1 METLPRGQQRDKY
14 LYLLSEISDIVS
26 SSLADK
32 DIYEGVLWELSSG
45 LDLDAIWVQN
55 YDPVGKILNLSS
67 QRGLPE
73 QLIKEIQTVIVGHG
87 VIGKIAQERKPVFTN
102 DISKDRNCPWESATR
117 LGYHSFIASPVITGG
132 RFVGLLGGLSY
143 KSDLFT
149 LNDLKLIYVVT
160 ACISDVCDRAGP
172 ENNAQDMAKQQGDMA
187 HTQLFLSALG
197 HELKTPLTAII
208 ASTGLLLDELE
219 TRKEATLLKVA
230 QNIARS
236 ADSLK
241 NRLTELLSLSRTRDE
256 SFGIKMKEMDFSKLA
271 MEVVGEISSLIK
283 QKRQILDVEVPPKI
297 KIVGDDQRIEQILL
311 NLLSNAIKFSPEGGQ
326 IGFKASTDENR
337 LLVNITD
344 SGPGIFD
351 EEKQKLFRPYYHLA
365 TDRASL
371 PRIGLGLAITRQ
383 LVELHGG
390 AIWVNSEVG
399 KGSTF
404 SFSLPLTFSYSMPLH
419 SK

>member
-1 METLPRGQQRDKY
+1 
-14 LYLLSEISDIVS
+14 
-26 SSLADK
+26 
-32 DIYEGVLWELSSG
+32 
-45 LDLDAIWVQN
+45 
-55 YDPVGKILNLSS
+55 
-67 QRGLPE
+67 
-73 QLIKEIQTVIVGHG
+73 
-87 VIGKIAQERKPVFTN
+87 
-102 DISKDRNCPWESATR
+102 
-117 LGYHSFIASPVITGG
+117 
-132 RFVGLLGGLSY
+132 
-143 KSDLFT
+143 
-149 LNDLKLIYVVT
+149 
-160 ACISDVCDRAGP
+160 
-172 ENNAQDMAKQQGDMA
+172 
-187 HTQLFLSALG
+187 
-197 HELKTPLTAII
+197 
-208 ASTGLLLDELE
+208 
-219 TRKEATLLKVA
+219 
-230 QNIARS
+230 
-236 ADSLK
+236 
-241 NRLTELLSLSRTRDE
+241 
-256 SFGIKMKEMDFSKLA
+256 MKEMDFSKLA